1 MKHFIVMPLVEPLFL
16 VVPVDKVPPRCV
28 SVCVVRS
35 MVDISLQQ
43 LPHHSFC
50 QHMPALDW
58 LWVWLCPCG
67 DWCHTNLMS
76 VYVYDFSPCS
86 FFFILGIL
94 KETKSKLSTPLFWRR
109 AASLRFCKFRFVF
122 PPLTLWHKTRH
133 LFGLHMSSHNYSG
146 SPLFRLLMDNRIQ
159 RIPENT
165 FHSLWKLAELW
176 VTFSE
181 GSDFWYW

>member
-1 MKHFIVMPLVEPLFL
+1 MCLCVCGQVHGGHLTAAASPSQLLSAHAGPGLAVSLA
-16 VVPVDKVPPRCV
+16 VPVWWLMFTLTSCV
-28 SVCVVRS
+28 Y
-35 MVDISLQQ
+35 MFMTSLPV
-43 LPHHSFC
+43 L
-50 QHMPALDW
+50 
-58 LWVWLCPCG
+58 
-67 DWCHTNLMS
+67 
-76 VYVYDFSPCS
+76 
-86 FFFILGIL
+86 FFFSILGIL
-94 KETKSKLSTPLFWRR
+94 KETKSKLSTPLFWRP

-133 LFGLHMSSHNYSG
+133 LFGLHTSSHNYFG

-181 GSDFWYW
+181 GSGFWYW

>member
-1 MKHFIVMPLVEPLFL
+1 MNLYFL
-16 VVPVDKVPPRCV
+16 SYLWIKSHHGVCLCVWSGPWWTPHCSSFPITASVSTCRPWTGCESGCARVVIDV
-28 SVCVVRS
+28 
-35 MVDISLQQ
+35 
-43 LPHHSFC
+43 
-50 QHMPALDW
+50 
-58 LWVWLCPCG
+58 
-67 DWCHTNLMS
+67 HTNLVS

-86 FFFILGIL
+86 FFFSILGIL
-94 KETKSKLSTPLFWRR
+94 KETKSKLSTPLFWRP

-133 LFGLHMSSHNYSG
+133 LFGLHTSSHNYFG

-176 VTFSE
+176 VTLVE